1 VVCPVPPT
9 KIMSFPRTCGI
20 LLHPTSLPGRYGI
33 GDLGDEAYRFVDFLA
48 AAGQHLWQVLPLGPT
63 GYGDSPYQCF
73 SAFAGNTLLISP
85 EALRQ
90 DELLSAEDLSA
101 APPFPDDRVDY
112 GAAGRF
118 KRELLRRAFE
128 NFRAG
133 SGRAALRAEFET
145 FCAEHLNWLADYAL
159 YRALKAEREE
169 RAWTEWEEPLV
180 RREMAALEEAS
191 ARLAAEI
198 EAEQF
203 KQFLFFRQWSALK
216 AYANERDIS
225 VIGDIPIF
233 VAHDSAD
240 VWSRPELFKLDELGR
255 PLVVA
260 GVPPDYFSKTGQLWG
275 NPLYDWERMRADD
288 FDWWVSRVRALL
300 RQVDIIRID
309 HFRGFAAYWEIPG
322 GDQTAERGRWA
333 TAPGSELFEC
343 IEEELGVLPI
353 IAEDL
358 GFITPDVIELRDE
371 FDFPG
376 MRILQFGFS
385 TDATNKDLPHNYVRN
400 SVVYTGTHDNDTAV
414 GWFTSDPGGASSVRS
429 AAQVEREKQ
438 FCLSYLDANGQA
450 INWEFIRAAYASVA
464 DTALVPMQ
472 DVLGLGSEARM
483 NTPATTSGNWAWRFP
498 AGALTEEVSARL
510 RALAELYGRHPV
522 MRPED
527 RPEHTA
533 DSYESEQKWG

>member
-1 VVCPVPPT
+1 
-9 KIMSFPRTCGI
+9 MRLERASGI

-33 GDLGDEAYRFVDFLA
+33 GDLGPEAYRFIDFLA
-48 AAGQHLWQVLPLGPT
+48 AAGQSFWQIMPLGPT
-63 GYGDSPYQCF
+63 GYGDSPYSSF
-73 SAFAGNTLLISP
+73 SAFAGNALLASP
-85 EALRQ
+85 DKLLEDGLLTEA
-90 DELLSAEDLSA
+90 DLA
-101 APPFPDDRVDY
+101 DVPDLPPERVNY
-112 GAAGRF
+112 GDVIEF
-118 KRELLRRAFE
+118 KRELLGEAYQSFKRLLASDAR
-128 NFRAG
+128 
-133 SGRAALRAEFET
+133 LRQDYEGFLGFASV
-145 FCAEHLNWLADYAL
+145 WLEDYAL
-159 YRALKAEREE
+159 
-169 RAWTEWEEPLV
+169 
-180 RREMAALEEAS
+180 
-191 ARLAAEI
+191 
-198 EAEQF
+198 F
-203 KQFLFFRQWSALK
+203 SALK
-216 AYANERDIS
+216 DEHEGKPWNEWEAGLARREQEALAGVREGLRERIEAHKFYQYAFFKQWLLIKKYANERGVRI
-225 VIGDIPIF
+225 IGDMPIF
-233 VAHDSAD
+233 VAHNSAD

>member
-1 VVCPVPPT
+1 V
-9 KIMSFPRTCGI
+9 SFPRTCGI
-20 LLHPTSLPGRYGI
+20 LLHPTSLPGPFGV
-33 GDLGDEAYRFVDFLA
+33 GDLGREAHSFVDFLA

-73 SAFAGNTLLISP
+73 SAFAGNTLLVSP
-85 EALRQ
+85 EALA
-90 DELLSAEDLSA
+90 DDGLLSAADLSG
-101 APPFPDDRVDY
+101 APSFPEGRADY
-112 GAAGRF
+112 EGAGRL
-118 KRELLRRAFE
+118 KRELLGRAFE
-128 NFRAG
+128 NFLGGAGGGELRAG
-133 SGRAALRAEFET
+133 FES
-145 FCAEHLNWLADYAL
+145 FRSESAGWLEDYAL
-159 YRALKAEREE
+159 YRALKSERGE

-180 RREMAALEEAS
+180 RREAHALAEAR
-191 ARLAAEI
+191 ARLAAEV

-203 KQFLFFRQWSALK
+203 KQFLFFRQWAALK
-216 AYANERDIS
+216 AYANERGVR

-240 VWSRPELFKLDELGR
+240 VWAKPELFKLDELGR

-275 NPLYDWERMRADD
+275 NPLYDWDRMRGDD
-288 FDWWVSRVRALL
+288 FRWWVGRVRALL
-300 RQVDIIRID
+300 GLVDIIRID

-322 GDQTAERGRWA
+322 GDETAERGRWA
-333 TAPGSELFEC
+333 EAPGGELFEAV
-343 IEEELGVLPI
+343 EEELGVLPI

-358 GFITPDVIELRDE
+358 GFITPDVIGLRDE

-400 SVVYTGTHDNDTAV
+400 AVVYTGTHDNDTAV
-414 GWFTSDPGGASSVRS
+414 GWFAADPAGGASVRS

-438 FCLSYLDANGQA
+438 FCLSYLGSEGAE
-450 INWEFIRAAYASVA
+450 INWDFIRAVYASAA

-483 NTPATTSGNWAWRFP
+483 NTPATTSGNWSWRFEP
-498 AGALTEEVSARL
+498 GALTEERGARL
-510 RALAELYGRHPV
+510 LALAELYGRHPV

-533 DSYESEQKWG
+533 ESYEAEQTWG